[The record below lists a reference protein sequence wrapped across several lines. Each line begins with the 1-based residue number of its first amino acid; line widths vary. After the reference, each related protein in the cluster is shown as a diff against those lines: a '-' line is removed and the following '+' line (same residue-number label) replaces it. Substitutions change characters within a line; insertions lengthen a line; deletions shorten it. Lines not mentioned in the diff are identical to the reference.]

1 MFLALGLLDMLMDKC
16 ATSFHVHIGN
26 KDFMQVLVVIL
37 NDETVQPEVFLVCDH
52 NIVSLQIL
60 KKIVYLIQ
68 KWGIRYEKE
77 QTDKL
82 LFFDVYTALQKNGVY
97 FPPVF

>member
-16 ATSFHVHIGN
+16 ATSFHVNIGN

-37 NDETVQPEVFLVCDH
+37 NNKTMQPEVCDWLST
-52 NIVSLQIL
+52 IILWVFSQIL

-68 KWGIRYEKE
+68 KWGIRFEKE
-77 QTDKL
+77 QRDTL
-82 LFFDVYTALQKNGVY
+82 PLFYDVYTALQKNGV
-97 FPPVF
+97 